1 MNTKQR
7 EFSWTQFEFSSD
19 ESFRLLRDVENS
31 SFFIPLHHML
41 ALVAHQIRVLK
52 LGGYKFKNTF
62 EKTLPTFYYLAFQFF
77 QVNILVEQYLN
88 LS

>member
-1 MNTKQR
+1 
-7 EFSWTQFEFSSD
+7 
-19 ESFRLLRDVENS
+19 
-31 SFFIPLHHML
+31 ML

-52 LGGYKFKNTF
+52 LEGYKFKNTF